1 MKVTVSTI
9 VKTMLDAAR
18 GQAARQWPAAR
29 ELATEEVRKLASTL
43 AFVKTRLDAGAI
55 NAVRARALLR
65 MQENVAREVLRTI
78 EGIGVLTARRTIDAA
93 MRAAATLIDLKD
105 PRNKSS
111 DPAATFK
118 AGKDL

>member
-1 MKVTVSTI
+1 MRVSVDTI
-9 VKTMLDAAR
+9 VETMLAAAR
-18 GQAARQWPAAR
+18 EQAARQWPAAR
-29 ELATEEVRKLASTL
+29 ELASEELRKLASTL
-43 AFVKTRLDAGAI
+43 AYVKTLLDAGKI

-65 MQENVAREVLRTI
+65 MQENTARDVLRTI

-105 PRNKSS
+105 PRRKVHG
-111 DPAATFK
+111 PAATFK

>member
-1 MKVTVSTI
+1 MRVSVDTI

-29 ELATEEVRKLASTL
+29 ELASEELRKLASTL
-43 AFVKTRLDAGAI
+43 AYVKSLLDAGTI

-65 MQENVAREVLRTI
+65 MQENAAREVLRTI

-105 PRNKSS
+105 PRIKSS
-111 DPAATFK
+111 DPTANFK

>member
-1 MKVTVSTI
+1 MRVSVNTI
-9 VKTMLDAAR
+9 VKTMLRAAR
-18 GQAARQWPAAR
+18 EQAARQWPAAR
-29 ELATEEVRKLASTL
+29 ELASEEVRKLASTL
-43 AFVKTRLDAGAI
+43 AYVKSLLDAGTI
-55 NAVRARALLR
+55 NAVRARALVR
-65 MQENVAREVLRTI
+65 MQENAARSVLRTI

>member
-1 MKVTVSTI
+1 MRVRVNTI
-9 VKTMLDAAR
+9 VKTMLRAAR
-18 GQAARQWPAAR
+18 EQAARQWPAAR
-29 ELATEEVRKLASTL
+29 ELASEELWKLASTL
-43 AFVKTRLDAGAI
+43 AYVKTLLDAGTI
-55 NAVRARALLR
+55 NAVHARALVR
-65 MQENVAREVLRTI
+65 MQENAARSVLRTI

-105 PRNKSS
+105 PKNKSS